1 MQGGGKG
8 GGGGGSIVGPSVG
21 WWSLRL
27 GCTWW
32 LRLGLDLVVAV
43 MVVTI
48 FMVHGLRALSGQ
60 CNGWNLW
67 G

>member
-1 MQGGGKG
+1 MYL
-8 GGGGGSIVGPSVG
+8 VVA
-21 WWSLRL
+21 
-27 GCTWW
+27 
-32 LRLGLDLVVAV
+32 LGLDLVVAV